1 MPTDFPQLQ
10 IMQQL
15 GRTYRALLAAFDAC
29 IGQPMPRW
37 RILLLLHQ
45 RGETSQKELACA
57 LRMDPAS
64 LTRQLK
70 TIEHLGWVRRRNDAA
85 DNRLT
90 NVALTPAGTGVVEET
105 MPRRLAFIERVMSD
119 LSLEDMAAMSVMLD
133 RLEQR
138 LRDELV

>member
-10 IMQQL
+10 VMQQL

-37 RILLLLHQ
+37 RILLMLHQ

-70 TIEHLGWVRRRNDAA
+70 TIEHLGWVRRRNDTA

-90 NVALTPAGTGVVEET
+90 NVALTPAGTGIVEET
-105 MPRRLAFIERVMSD
+105 MPRRLAFIERVLSD
-119 LSLEDMAAMSVMLD
+119 LSRDDLAAMSTMLD

-138 LRDELV
+138 LRNELA

>member
-1 MPTDFPQLQ
+1 
-10 IMQQL
+10 MQQL
-15 GRTYRALLAAFDAC
+15 GRTYRALLSAFDAC

-37 RILLLLHQ
+37 RILLMLHQ

-70 TIEHLGWVRRRNDAA
+70 TIEHLGWVRRRNDKA

-90 NVALTPAGTGVVEET
+90 NVVLTPAGTDVVEET
-105 MPRRLAFIERVMSD
+105 MPRRLAFIERALSD
-119 LSLEDMAAMSVMLD
+119 LSRDDMAKLSSMLD

-138 LRDELV
+138 LRDEQA